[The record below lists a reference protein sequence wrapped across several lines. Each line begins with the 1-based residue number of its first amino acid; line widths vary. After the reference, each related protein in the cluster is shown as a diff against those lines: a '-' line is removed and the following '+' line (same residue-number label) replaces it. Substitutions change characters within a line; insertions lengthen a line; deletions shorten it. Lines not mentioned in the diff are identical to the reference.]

1 MNKAYGRLDI
11 FWPEGRLET
20 FVLREPTVTVG
31 RAAENHLVLDYD
43 GVDALHLRI
52 EHSAD
57 GVVMTPVA
65 SEMETFVDGVAA
77 PPREPVILRGGEE
90 IQLGS
95 LRVVYRTVDDTAT
108 VPLSAP
114 VEDTQRFESDSAT
127 FRIELQLPQIT
138 VVPGS
143 YISVELSITNT
154 GRESERYTV
163 DMQGVPQSWVR
174 VNRPMLVIDPGD
186 TSLVMI
192 NLRPIRHSDSRPGEY
207 PVTVTVTPD
216 RAPQSALRAQLAVRV
231 QPFSGFGIA
240 LSSPRVANAGTFRLH
255 LHNHGSA
262 PVVLRLTALDRF
274 NQLNLRLSQLFAQL
288 GPGERMVVTG
298 AANARDK
305 RVFGPAEEYP
315 FEIVAQADGPP
326 GFTVAVTGKVIDR
339 PPMPGWSRLA
349 ALAGVLLAIAL
360 IAYGLWGL
368 IANRQVTPVIDRFM
382 TDTQEAVRGQPV
394 RLEWSV
400 RDADSLML
408 LVNGGEPEPL
418 PERTN
423 GSRIYD
429 TTTFETDTTFTLV
442 ALNGDERVEQQTSLS
457 VYTPVNIDALE
468 VSPPL
473 VFRNVVQTLTIL
485 WSAEGYQG
493 TPSLQGLET
502 LGQPARI
509 ELSPDQQAVQVGPVL
524 PMSNFTVRLL
534 MTDERGVEVER
545 TEDVILTDPQCT
557 SARADVP
564 LFVAPDGSAAIL
576 SRLPQ
581 GVARIVTGRT
591 TGADYLA
598 VRLENG
604 GEGWARTADFVC
616 PTELFRVADL
626 REIPV
631 LPDLTPG
638 ASQTLVQPPLTLIP
652 TSTLTPTM
660 TPSLTP
666 TITPTPSPSATVTPR
681 PSPTVPAVPLSPV
694 ATATVSG

>member
-11 FWPEGRLET
+11 FWPEGQLET
-20 FVLREPTVTVG
+20 FVLRDPAVTVG
-31 RAAENHLVLDYD
+31 RAAENHLVLDDD
-43 GVDALHLRI
+43 GVDAVHLRI

-57 GVVMTPVA
+57 GVVMTPLA
-65 SEMETFVDGVAA
+65 SEMETFVDGMTVS
-77 PPREPVILRGGEE
+77 PRESVTLRGGEE

-95 LRVVYRTVDDTAT
+95 LRIVYRTVDDTAT
-108 VPLSAP
+108 VPLSEP
-114 VEDTQRFESDSAT
+114 VEDTQRFESDSAA

-154 GRESERYTV
+154 GRDNERYKV
-163 DMQGVPQSWVR
+163 DVQGVPQSWVR
-174 VNRPMLVIDPGD
+174 VNRPILVIDSGD

-192 NLRPIRHSDSRPGEY
+192 NLRPIRHSDSRPGNY
-207 PVTVTVTPD
+207 PVIVTVTPD
-216 RAPQSALRAQLAVRV
+216 HAPQSALRAQLSVRV

-240 LSSPRVANAGTFRLH
+240 LSSPRVANAGSFRLH

-262 PVVLRLTALDRF
+262 PVVLRLTAVDRL

-288 GPGERMVVTG
+288 GPGERLVVTG
-298 AANARDK
+298 TANAREK
-305 RVFGPAEEYP
+305 RVFGAAEEYP

-326 GFTVAVTGKVIDR
+326 GFTVAVTGKVVDR

-368 IANRQVTPVIDRFM
+368 VTSRQLIPQIDRLM
-382 TDTQEAVRGQPV
+382 TDAREVVRGQPV

-400 RDADSLML
+400 RDADSLL
-408 LVNGGEPEPL
+408 LSMNGGAPVPV
-418 PERTN
+418 PERTD

-429 TTTFETDTTFTLV
+429 TTTFDSVVTFTLI
-442 ALNGDERVEQQTSLS
+442 ALTGDERAERQTSVS
-457 VYTPVNIDALE
+457 VYTPVTIGALD

-473 VFRNVVQTLTIL
+473 VFRNVVQTLTIR

-493 TPSLQGLET
+493 TPALQGLET

-509 ELSPDQQAVQVGPVL
+509 ELAADQQAVTVGPVL
-524 PMSNFTVRLL
+524 PMTNFTVRLV
-534 MTDERGVEVER
+534 MMDERGIEVER
-545 TEDVILTDPQCT
+545 TEDVILTEPQCT

-564 LFVAPDGSAAIL
+564 LLVAPDPSAAVL
-576 SRLPQ
+576 SRLAP
-581 GVARIVTGRT
+581 GVARVVTGRT
-591 TGADYLA
+591 TSADYLA

-604 GEGWARTADFVC
+604 GEGWARTTDFVC
-616 PTELFRVADL
+616 PVELFKVGDL

-631 LPDLTPG
+631 LPDLTPR

-652 TSTLTPTM
+652 TSTA
-660 TPSLTP
+660 TPSITP
-666 TITPTPSPSATVTPR
+666 SHTPSITPIPPTLTITPQ
-681 PSPTVPAVPLSPV
+681 PSPTVPRTPI
-694 ATATVSG
+694 ATATISG